1 MDFDVPDGAS
11 VLDFL
16 FSNLDSL
23 DEPQEGGTVEFFQL
37 CVLSNQLHPLLDII
51 RLLLVRLQL
60 ARQMRPL
67 LQLVGPFGFVPVH
80 QLDAD
85 GAPSPCPHK

>member
-1 MDFDVPDGAS
+1 MSGFDITHEIVMDFDVPDGAS

-37 CVLSNQLHPLLDII
+37 CVLSNQVNYAGRMACLSLKTRSP
-51 RLLLVRLQL
+51 
-60 ARQMRPL
+60 
-67 LQLVGPFGFVPVH
+67 
-80 QLDAD
+80 
-85 GAPSPCPHK
+85 APRSRKQ